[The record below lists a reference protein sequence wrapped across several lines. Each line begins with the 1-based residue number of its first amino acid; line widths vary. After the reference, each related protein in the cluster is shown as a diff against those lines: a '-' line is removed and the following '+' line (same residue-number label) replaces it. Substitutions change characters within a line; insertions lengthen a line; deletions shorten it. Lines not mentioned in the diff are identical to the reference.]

1 MNRQEILTV
10 AEELVN
16 GPRAEDYGDAAE
28 NFQRVADL
36 WSPIFGQEVT
46 KAQVV
51 QAMIG
56 LKLSRLI
63 NSPEHTD
70 TWIDIA
76 GYAALGGEIYDLER
90 KKSD

>member
-1 MNRQEILTV
+1 MNRKELLEK
-10 AEELVN
+10 AEGLVN
-16 GPRAEDYGDAAE
+16 GREPRTMVMLAE

-46 KAQVV
+46 VAQVV
-51 QAMIG
+51 QAMIS

-70 TWIDIA
+70 TWVDIA

-90 KKSD
+90 KQSD

>member
-1 MNRQEILTV
+1 MNRKEILED
-10 AEELVN
+10 AESKIT
-16 GPRAEDYGDAAE
+16 GQRAEDYGDATE

-46 KAQVV
+46 IAQVV
-51 QAMIG
+51 QAMIC

-70 TWIDIA
+70 TWVDVA

-90 KKSD
+90 KQSD

>member
-1 MNRQEILTV
+1 MNRKEILEK

-46 KAQVV
+46 IAQVV
-51 QAMIG
+51 QAMIA
-56 LKLSRLI
+56 LKVSRLI
-63 NSPEHTD
+63 NCPDHTD
-70 TWIDIA
+70 TWVDIA
-76 GYAALGGEIYDLER
+76 GYAALGGELYDLEGE
-90 KKSD
+90 

>member
-1 MNRQEILTV
+1 MNRKELLEK
-10 AEELVN
+10 AE
-16 GPRAEDYGDAAE
+16 GTGKWSRAEDYGDAAE

-46 KAQVV
+46 VAQVV
-51 QAMIG
+51 QAMIS

-70 TWIDIA
+70 TWVDIA

-90 KKSD
+90 KQSD

>member
-1 MNRQEILTV
+1 MNRKEILEK

-16 GPRAEDYGDAAE
+16 GQRAKDYGDAAE

-46 KAQVV
+46 LAQVDL
-51 QAMIG
+51 ALIC
-56 LKLSRLI
+56 LKVSRLI
-63 NSPEHTD
+63 NAPEHAD
-70 TWIDIA
+70 SWVDIA
-76 GYAALGGEIYDLER
+76 GYAGIGGELYGLEG